1 MGSGAAATVGVSELA
16 AGDSPGELQ
25 APSTRRPPASREK
38 VAARTGGGGGGLE
51 GIQGRGYPVP
61 GPGAERGTPT
71 GRTPHDRV
79 VLHNPRGM
87 RKQLPGWCRSRPHA
101 TMQRDALARERRPL
115 VGTARRRRAA
125 GKDPEFGMVRLSA
138 GTSAFSVIRAAAWY
152 TPLAA
157 LRAAVP
163 TGGRR
168 SKPAVSPPGMR
179 TVPKRAP
186 SRGLAVRDSARPL
199 RSNLPQP

>member
-16 AGDSPGELQ
+16 VVGSPGELQ
-25 APSTRRPPASREK
+25 AASTRRPPASREK
-38 VAARTGGGGGGLE
+38 VAARTGGGGGLE

-101 TMQRDALARERRPL
+101 TMQRDALAREHRPP
-115 VGTARRRRAA
+115 VGTARRWRAA
-125 GKDPEFGMVRLSA
+125 GKDPEFGVVRLSA

-152 TPLAA
+152 TPFAA

-163 TGGRR
+163 GPTGRTAQR
-168 SKPAVSPPGMR
+168 SAFQAGGVTSWDEDGAETR
-179 TVPKRAP
+179 TIPVVGSTRLRAP
-186 SRGLAVRDSARPL
+186 AA
-199 RSNLPQP
+199 Q